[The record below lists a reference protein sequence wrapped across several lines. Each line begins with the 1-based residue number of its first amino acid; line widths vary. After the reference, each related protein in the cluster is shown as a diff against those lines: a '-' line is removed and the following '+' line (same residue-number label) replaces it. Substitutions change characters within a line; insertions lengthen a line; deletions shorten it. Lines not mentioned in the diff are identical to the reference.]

1 MVGGSQ
7 EGIGAAALLR
17 QLGVPTII
25 LDKRNRPR
33 DQNPVHGLQQVH
45 HLS

>member
-7 EGIGAAALLR
+7 EGIGSAALLR
-17 QLGVPTII
+17 QPGVPTIV
-25 LDKRNRPR
+25 LDKRNRPG
-33 DQNPVHGLQQVH
+33 DQNPAHGLQQVH